1 LLKRNSLLS
10 ALLLSLL
17 CSSGLARTLQQVLND
32 GTLRV
37 GVALY
42 TPWTMRNS
50 YGELIGFEI
59 DVAKKLAEDMEVEVE
74 FSIYPW
80 EQIILRLESGEIDVI
95 AAGLSITP
103 ARALHVNFSQPYARS
118 GTTLATNLEKTALV
132 ETLEDLNDAT
142 YAIAAVT
149 GAVAEELVDRIFP
162 RAQLKLYENPE
173 LASAALIEGTVDA
186 YLENEPIPTF
196 LALENLTKVD
206 VPLPEPL
213 LQTRNA
219 FAVNKGDADFII
231 FLNAWIAARES
242 DTWLPAIHNY
252 WFESLGW
259 RRQLGAPTE

>member
-1 LLKRNSLLS
+1 
-10 ALLLSLL
+10 
-17 CSSGLARTLQQVLND
+17 
-32 GTLRV
+32 
-37 GVALY
+37 
-42 TPWTMRNS
+42 MRNS

-103 ARALHVNFSQPYARS
+103 ERALHVNFSQPYARS

-132 ETLEDLNDAT
+132 ENLQDLNDDT
-142 YAIAAVT
+142 YTIAAIT
-149 GAVAEELVDRIFP
+149 GTVAEELVDRIFP
-162 RAQLKLYENPE
+162 RAQLELYENPE
-173 LASAALIEGTVDA
+173 MASAALIEGTVDA
-186 YLENEPIPTF
+186 YLEDEPIPTF

-259 RRQLGAPTE
+259 RRQLETSTE

>member
-1 LLKRNSLLS
+1 
-10 ALLLSLL
+10 
-17 CSSGLARTLQQVLND
+17 
-32 GTLRV
+32 
-37 GVALY
+37 
-42 TPWTMRNS
+42 MRNS

-162 RAQLKLYENPE
+162 RAQLELYENPE